1 MVVTMRHLCLHC
13 TENLELNL
21 KECLKIHCNAHCIHD
36 KWNGKEKTSKLFLRK
51 VASQLQ
57 AI

>member
-1 MVVTMRHLCLHC
+1 MRRLCLHY

-21 KECLKIHCNAHCIHD
+21 KECLKIHCNSLCIHD